1 MRKIEGIAE
10 RGDWVLSRVR
20 ADVPKVVEVSTK
32 YSCAIAACR
41 SVDLKMDFG
50 PSNGGQCAL
59 NALPRLNFQ
68 HASPQSAV
76 RAGFHSFVDGRFKR
90 NDRCLTLAQRQ
101 HDSTPYVY
109 GVTKPNKRTVAVIGA
124 MVFTVVAVIVGFAYE
139 QSRDSR
145 ATASVSQPD
154 SSAPALNA
162 PTDDFDTVAIL
173 GDSYSIP
180 NTTGDHWPALLAFD
194 RRWYLADFASGGT
207 GYVQGNEEK
216 GKLPFGAK
224 IDQVVAVNPEVV
236 IIAGGRNDVSYPLE
250 VRDATRELYAQLRD
264 RLPHAKVVV
273 IGPIMDNRPP
283 SETAVNVN
291 DRIRSAA
298 EQYKLPFID
307 ALAENWLS
315 DPTLL
320 KEDGMHPTP
329 AGQRLMFEKISE
341 HLHSLGL

>member
-1 MRKIEGIAE
+1 
-10 RGDWVLSRVR
+10 
-20 ADVPKVVEVSTK
+20 
-32 YSCAIAACR
+32 
-41 SVDLKMDFG
+41 
-50 PSNGGQCAL
+50 
-59 NALPRLNFQ
+59 
-68 HASPQSAV
+68 
-76 RAGFHSFVDGRFKR
+76 
-90 NDRCLTLAQRQ
+90 
-101 HDSTPYVY
+101 
-109 GVTKPNKRTVAVIGA
+109 VTKPNKRTVVVIGA

-139 QSRDSR
+139 QSRDGR

-154 SSAPALNA
+154 NSAPVLNA
-162 PTDDFDTVAIL
+162 PADDFDTVAIL

-207 GYVQGNEEK
+207 GYVQGNAEK

-264 RLPHAKVVV
+264 RLPDAKVVV

-307 ALAENWLS
+307 ALTENWLS

-329 AGQRLMFEKISE
+329 AGQRLMFDKISE